1 MCGGGRGKIRSLL
14 LRATATLV
22 FPLSFLSAFFPF
34 LFLENE
40 AAAAHSPGFFGML
53 GNVDNCCKLTDARR
67 KTSFSRTRKRLWG
80 TCRKVPSCKASYMDG
95 DASVSRD
102 IPKMDAAKLYVPS
115 TWQLTVQYKPYI
127 LERRIT
133 AQKFSFLKK
142 QTATAKVNANLFH
155 C

>member
-1 MCGGGRGKIRSLL
+1 M
-14 LRATATLV
+14 LRATTTLV
-22 FPLSFLSAFFPF
+22 FPSPSSSPPSSPSLFPRPRLLLPIPQVFF
-34 LFLENE
+34 
-40 AAAAHSPGFFGML
+40 GGGML
-53 GNVDNCCKLTDARR
+53 GAVGNMDNCCKLTDARR
-67 KTSFSRTRKRLWG
+67 KTSFSRTRKGLWG

-102 IPKMDAAKLYVPS
+102 SPKMDAAKLYVPS